1 MTTAT
6 PANTFGQLFENL
18 KTAALNAWQSLK
30 NTAIAIEHDIVPVIE
45 QDIAIVLSQF
55 QGVAVNTILSLAST
69 SFSNLSGTQ
78 KNQITVNAIVQAAL
92 ANGKQ
97 IAIQDA
103 QMLAQQAYNAV
114 ASTLGAAK

>member
-6 PANTFGQLFENL
+6 SFSQLLENL
-18 KTAALNAWQSLK
+18 KTAALNAWESLK

-45 QDIAIVLSQF
+45 QDIALVLSQF
-55 QGVAVNTILSLAST
+55 QGVAVNTVLQLAS
-69 SFSNLSGTQ
+69 SAFSNLSGSQ
-78 KNQITVNAIVQAAL
+78 KNLITVNTIVQAAI

-114 ASTLGAAK
+114 ASAVTPKK